1 MHNADCAAPSMEHY
15 GHCAWVT
22 EKANTMHACS
32 PSGPSH
38 CSTRF
43 RRCTFFS
50 KARNYMTNAYTS
62 DRRRVYLSSLW
73 SAQSQKRY
81 INGKAATNVKDCKES
96 GKGSNWR
103 VQTLESL
110 IALSHSLRALK
121 ATKTRTNR
129 IHHGQRKA

>member
-1 MHNADCAAPSMEHY
+1 MRS
-15 GHCAWVT
+15 
-22 EKANTMHACS
+22 
-32 PSGPSH
+32 
-38 CSTRF
+38 
-43 RRCTFFS
+43 
-50 KARNYMTNAYTS
+50 TS
-62 DRRRVYLSSLW
+62 DRRRLYLSSLW
-73 SAQSQKRY
+73 SAQPQKRY

-129 IHHGQRKA
+129 IHHGHAEESIIDLHRPIQICNINLHCKCAEIHVTVRIGLYIGLYSLRKLWIRVSCIY